1 MNYLVHLLLAEDT
14 PASLLGNLM
23 GDFVKGRLDDTFPP
37 AIREGI
43 ALHRQVDVFAHHH
56 PVYRRSRLRLAPV
69 YGHGRGIMVD
79 VFYDHFL
86 ARNWNRHHPL
96 PLEEFAGRIYRL
108 LEEHFP
114 LLPPG
119 LQRVAPR
126 MIRHDWLVSYRDVE
140 TIGLVLER
148 IAGRL
153 RRPLPLGRGVGDLR
167 RHYGDLEGDCEEF
180 LAEARA
186 FVEKRPAGG

>member
-1 MNYLVHLLLAEDT
+1 VNYLVHLLLADDT
-14 PASLLGNLM
+14 PGSLLGNLM
-23 GDFVKGRLDDTFPP
+23 GDFVKGRLDDTYPP
-37 AIREGI
+37 AIRQGI

-56 PVYRRSRLRLAPV
+56 PAYRRSKMRLAPT

-86 ARNWNRHHPL
+86 ARNWSRHHPL
-96 PLEEFAGRIYRL
+96 PLEAFAARVYRL

-119 LQRVAPR
+119 LQRVASR
-126 MIRHDWLVSYRDVE
+126 MIRHDWLVSYREID
-140 TIGLVLER
+140 TIGVVLER

-153 RRPLPLGRGVGDLR
+153 RRPLPLGRGIDDLR
-167 RHYGDLEGDCEEF
+167 RHYAELEEDCEEF
-180 LAEARA
+180 LAAARA
-186 FVEKRPAGG
+186 FVRNRPAGG